1 MDIKR
6 KKRIIVV
13 INGVAKRQKGSFTID
28 ELKRKM
34 KVTLKNENFNDV
46 QENEKEVEEFV
57 EKMQKGKKLFRYNDT
72 DSKYFV
78 VH

>member
-1 MDIKR
+1 
-6 KKRIIVV
+6 
-13 INGVAKRQKGSFTID
+13 
-28 ELKRKM
+28 M